1 MFRLWRLAFH
11 PRALAN
17 ACATSPEIDLFWLP
31 GHQSQLLSVHRNE
44 KEWREIHSPTDL
56 HLARMRLL
64 QLPAPLGD
72 HASQIGMFVGSS
84 YYFSLKLN
92 HK

>member
-31 GHQSQLLSVHRNE
+31 CLRWQLLSARRNE
-44 KEWREIHSPTDL
+44 KEWREIHLPIDL
-56 HLARMRLL
+56 RLVYERLL
-64 QLPAPLGD
+64 L
-72 HASQIGMFVGSS
+72 
-84 YYFSLKLN
+84 
-92 HK
+92 